1 MMNIASCTATTFRS
15 LRKLSW
21 INHSTAGRSVDSFSS
36 FPASAPPPCD
46 TIFELGAS
54 SIRYGQGATREVGL
68 DLKDIGAKLVLVV
81 TDKNIEQ
88 LPPMEV
94 LLQSL
99 DQNGIADV
107 IVYSNVRVEPSDISI
122 QAAVQFMIEQGVGA
136 TTPLDAIVAL
146 GGGSVM
152 DTAKAMNL
160 YHCYP
165 PRSFYDYVNAP
176 VGLGMPVPG
185 PLLPLFAIPTTAGT
199 GSETTGMIIFD
210 DTRTRCKTGIGH
222 RRLKPTLGILDPDN
236 TATLPPEVTKYS
248 GLDVLCHAMESYT
261 ALPFH
266 KRPAPKNSAS
276 RPTYQG
282 SNPIS
287 DVWSIHALKTCVN
300 FLHRAINDPEG
311 DIEARSNML
320 LASTAAGIGF
330 GNAGVHLCHGMS
342 YPIASQV
349 KSYRPPSGYEL
360 SSHAEEDHPLIPHG
374 HSVIVSA
381 PAVFR
386 FTGQA
391 CPERHLH
398 CADILASVRNGSPT
412 SGITHRHR
420 NTSEYAGSILADE
433 ILELMHQ
440 LSVPVGIR
448 TLGYNE
454 EDVPDLVKGTIQQ
467 ERVTKISPIPVSPT
481 ELEALFLD
489 SLDE

>member
-1 MMNIASCTATTFRS
+1 
-15 LRKLSW
+15 
-21 INHSTAGRSVDSFSS
+21 
-36 FPASAPPPCD
+36 
-46 TIFELGAS
+46 
-54 SIRYGQGATREVGL
+54 
-68 DLKDIGAKLVLVV
+68 
-81 TDKNIEQ
+81 
-88 LPPMEV
+88 
-94 LLQSL
+94 
-99 DQNGIADV
+99 
-107 IVYSNVRVEPSDISI
+107 
-122 QAAVQFMIEQGVGA
+122 
-136 TTPLDAIVAL
+136 
-146 GGGSVM
+146 
-152 DTAKAMNL
+152 
-160 YHCYP
+160 
-165 PRSFYDYVNAP
+165 
-176 VGLGMPVPG
+176 MPVPG

-248 GLDVLCHAMESYT
+248 GLDVLCHAIESYT

-266 KRPAPKNSAS
+266 RRPAPKNSAS

-287 DVWSIHALKTCVN
+287 DVWSIHALKTCVK
-300 FLHRAINDPEG
+300 FLQRAINDPEG
-311 DIEARSNML
+311 DTEARSNML
-320 LASTAAGIGF
+320 LASTSAGIGF

-349 KSYRPPSGYEL
+349 KSYRPSSGYL
-360 SSHAEEDHPLIPHG
+360 LASHEDDHPLIPHG
-374 HSVIVSA
+374 HSVMVSA

-398 CADILASVRNGSPT
+398 CADILASVRNSGRT
-412 SGITHRHR
+412 SRITYRYS
-420 NTSEYAGSILADE
+420 NTSDYAGSILADE

-467 ERVTKISPIPVSPT
+467 ERVTKISPRPVSPA